1 MSLYLDN
8 VVERYKKAAPK
19 YDQFYNYVYSEKAS
33 ITVRWLDLS
42 TNDRLADV
50 GGGTG
55 GISTLVW
62 KEASKTTIFVTEN
75 YLAIINRS

>member
-1 MSLYLDN
+1 MADN
-8 VVERYKKAAPK
+8 VVQHYKKVAPK
-19 YDQFYNYVYSEKAS
+19 YDQFYNYIYSEQAN

-42 TNDRLADV
+42 PSDRLADV

-62 KEASKTTIFVTEN
+62 KEASK
-75 YLAIINRS
+75 L